1 MIIADA
7 DDLRALVTFITAA
20 DAAAGSDAPDGT
32 ETTDGPQC
40 ELGRFV
46 IAARYEPGDEPARD
60 ASRSSCST
68 TVGSSSPPTPPPA
81 RCSSPPRRSA
91 NGERSV
97 RK

>member
-7 DDLRALVTFITAA
+7 DDLRDVVTFITAT
-20 DAAAGSDAPDGT
+20 DAAAGSDAPDDT

-60 ASRSSCST
+60 VEIFVLDDGGELVAADAT
-68 TVGSSSPPTPPPA
+68 TCEVLLTATP
-81 RCSSPPRRSA
+81 
-91 NGERSV
+91 
-97 RK
+97 